1 VNPYLAAVL
10 VSMLVVTVGGQTL
23 AADEP
28 ARVAL
33 IEDPA
38 ETTIVPRLEAELS
51 GLGLVVSRVAKRDEE
66 RLPAD
71 LVEAARDTG
80 AVAAFR
86 IVVVGDRA
94 DVWIADRM
102 TGKVVL
108 REMLPRGASIDGRVV
123 ALRAVELLRAS
134 LLELDVRR
142 APAEVA
148 PPPAT
153 LPQVS
158 RLLDDGPRYA
168 FAASASVLWSP
179 GGTRPGTGVV
189 AAMAWRRSRWGV
201 RLSGGSTLA
210 PAELTVPEGSGEV
223 TTRWLGLDATLEP
236 RRTRMTWRPRV
247 GVGLAMLAMNV
258 RGVALPAYTAHE
270 RTSYTMAPM
279 ASVDLGWAVHPR
291 VRMALG
297 LCYFLP
303 LRAVDIVVA
312 GRSVGG
318 YGASVLAAHLGLE
331 LVLP

>member
-1 VNPYLAAVL
+1 MVAAV
-10 VSMLVVTVGGQTL
+10 VVVPWTGQAQ

-28 ARVAL
+28 ARVAI

-38 ETTIVPRLEAELS
+38 ETTIVPRLEAELW
-51 GLGLVVSRVAKRDEE
+51 GLGLQVHRVAKRDEE

-71 LVEAARDTG
+71 LVEAARSTG

-86 IVVVGDRA
+86 IIVEGDRA

-134 LLELDVRR
+134 LLELDVRHT
-142 APAEVA
+142 PPEVA
-148 PPPAT
+148 PPPVT

-158 RLLDDGPRYA
+158 RLLDAPERFSFSA
-168 FAASASVLWSP
+168 NASVLWSP
-179 GGTRPGTGVV
+179 GGTRPGTGVA
-189 AAMAWRRSRWGV
+189 AAMAWRRSRLGV

-210 PAELTVPEGSGEV
+210 PAALTVTEGRGEV
-223 TTRWLGLDATLEP
+223 TTRWLGLEATVEP
-236 RRTRMTWRPRV
+236 RRTRMAWRPRA
-247 GVGLAMLAMNV
+247 GVGLSMLAMNI

-270 RTSYTMAPM
+270 RTLYTMAPM
-279 ASVDLGWAVHPR
+279 ASGDLGWAVHPR
-291 VRMALG
+291 VRIAFG

-303 LRAVDIVVA
+303 LRAADIVVS
-312 GRSVGG
+312 GRSVASYGG
-318 YGASVLAAHLGLE
+318 SVFAAHLGLD

>member
-1 VNPYLAAVL
+1 MAV
-10 VSMLVVTVGGQTL
+10 VGISAGQAH

-28 ARVAL
+28 ARVVI
-33 IEDPA
+33 IEDPT

-51 GLGLVVSRVAKRDEE
+51 GLGFDVRRVAKRNEE

-71 LVEAARDTG
+71 LIEAARGTG

-86 IVVVGDRA
+86 IVVEGDRA

-108 REMLPRGASIDGRVV
+108 REMLPRGANIDGRVV

-134 LLELDVRR
+134 LLELDARR

-158 RLLDDGPRYA
+158 RVLDDGPRYA

-179 GGTRPGTGVV
+179 GGARPGTGIA
-189 AAMAWRRSRWGV
+189 AAMAWQRSRLGV

-210 PAELTVPEGSGEV
+210 PAELTVTEGRGEV
-223 TTRWLGLDATLEP
+223 TTRWLGIDATLSP
-236 RRTRMTWRPRV
+236 RRTRMAWRPRA
-247 GVGLAMLAMNV
+247 GLGLSMLAMNV
-258 RGVALPAYTAHE
+258 RGVALPAYTSHE
-270 RTSYTMAPM
+270 RIVYTIAPT
-279 ASVDLGWAVHPR
+279 ASLDLGWAVYPR
-291 VRMALG
+291 VRIALG

-303 LRAVDIVVA
+303 IRAVDIVVA
-312 GRSVGG
+312 GRSVGS
-318 YGASVLAAHLGLE
+318 YGASVFAAHLGLD
-331 LVLP
+331 LMLP